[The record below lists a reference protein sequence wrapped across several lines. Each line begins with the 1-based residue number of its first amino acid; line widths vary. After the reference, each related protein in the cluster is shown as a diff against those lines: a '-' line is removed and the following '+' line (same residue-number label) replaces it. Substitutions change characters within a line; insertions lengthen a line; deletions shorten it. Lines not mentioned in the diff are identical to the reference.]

1 MSKKKTE
8 EEEKIILE
16 SGTQLDYF
24 FDLLKTKDKTL
35 NREKIAEIMNI
46 SQEQLS
52 KFTKGKNSPPFF
64 RIYKFIKNHNVS
76 INDIV
81 LLFNIK
87 FTKIDVKEDTISA
100 TYSVVPKINEKIL
113 ILKQIYESGD
123 EILMGSV
130 DMCLKGAYEDF
141 LEKKRKKTG

>member
-8 EEEKIILE
+8 EEKKIILE
-16 SGTQLDYF
+16 SGTQLDYL

-100 TYSVVPKINEKIL
+100 TYSDNPEINEKIS

-123 EILMGSV
+123 EILVGSV

-141 LEKKRKKTG
+141 LEKKREKAG

>member
-8 EEEKIILE
+8 EEKKIILE

-100 TYSVVPKINEKIL
+100 TYSDNPEINEKIS

-123 EILMGSV
+123 EILMSSV